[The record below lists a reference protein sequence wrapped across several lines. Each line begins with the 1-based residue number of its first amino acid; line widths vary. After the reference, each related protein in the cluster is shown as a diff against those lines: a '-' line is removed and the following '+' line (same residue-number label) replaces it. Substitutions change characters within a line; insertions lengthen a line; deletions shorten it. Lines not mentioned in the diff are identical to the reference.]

1 MKSWYLPEIWQG
13 ISQKKKVA
21 FEIEGEK
28 SFFQNLIQPK
38 KEILKERKTEKRQN
52 SYEALMWI
60 LVITGIAVIGIR
72 YKKNSQTGRMPGN
85 CFTQFPARI
94 MKKFIQIVC

>member
-1 MKSWYLPEIWQG
+1 
-13 ISQKKKVA
+13 
-21 FEIEGEK
+21 
-28 SFFQNLIQPK
+28 LIQPK

-72 YKKNSQTGRMPGN
+72 YKKTSQNREDAG
-85 CFTQFPARI
+85 
-94 MKKFIQIVC
+94 

>member
-1 MKSWYLPEIWQG
+1 MRESFSHIFEKSGSYEVLVFAKDLAGNQSE
-13 ISQKKKVA
+13 KKVV

-38 KEILKERKTEKRQN
+38 KEILEERKTEKRQK

-60 LVITGIAVIGIR
+60 LVIIGISVIGIR
-72 YKKNSQTGRMPGN
+72 YKKTSQNREDAG
-85 CFTQFPARI
+85 
-94 MKKFIQIVC
+94 

>member
-1 MKSWYLPEIWQG
+1 MVFARDLAGNQSE
-13 ISQKKKVA
+13 KKVA

-72 YKKNSQTGRMPGN
+72 YKKPPKTGRMPGN
-85 CFTQFPARI
+85 CFRNSRH
-94 MKKFIQIVC
+94 VL